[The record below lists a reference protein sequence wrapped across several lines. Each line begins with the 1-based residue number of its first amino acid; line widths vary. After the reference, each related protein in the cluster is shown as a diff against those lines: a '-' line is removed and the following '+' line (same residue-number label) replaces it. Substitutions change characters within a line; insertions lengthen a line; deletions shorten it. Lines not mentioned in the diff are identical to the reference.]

1 MRVPAEL
8 GGALRWIA
16 AELAAHE
23 LWYGHGTD
31 NARDEAV
38 ALAIGVLGL
47 SFDEAASR
55 GTHPLTDAQ
64 RIEIDALLRRRIEE
78 RIPVPY
84 LVNEAWFAGHRFFV
98 DRSVLIPRSPI
109 AELIEARFAPW
120 LSTEPRT
127 VLDLCTGSG
136 CIGITCALGLPQ
148 ARVTLTDVSE
158 TALAVA
164 RRNVELHRLTD
175 RVEVRCGDLFAPV
188 HDQRF
193 DLIVCNPPYV
203 DAGDLATLPP
213 EYRHEPRLALEAG
226 IDGLEVVRRILADA
240 PRHLTERGV
249 LVVEVGNSA
258 GALLDAYPQLPFA
271 WPDFER
277 ADGGVF
283 VLDAD
288 SLS

>member
-8 GGALRWIA
+8 GSALRWIA
-16 AELAAHE
+16 TELAAHD

-38 ALAIGVLGL
+38 ALIIGVLGL
-47 SFDEAASR
+47 PLVASGATR
-55 GTHPLTDAQ
+55 ALSSEERA
-64 RIEIDALLRRRIEE
+64 RIDALVRKRTDE

-84 LVNEAWFAGHRFFV
+84 LVNEAWFAGHRFYV
-98 DRSVLIPRSPI
+98 DQTVLIPRSPI

-120 LSTEPRT
+120 LRAEPRA

-136 CIGITCALGLPQ
+136 CIGIACALELPH
-148 ARVTLTDVSE
+148 ASVTLTDVSAA
-158 TALAVA
+158 ALAVA
-164 RRNVELHRLTD
+164 RRNIDLHRVGD
-175 RVEVRCGDLFAPV
+175 RVDAHSGDLFAAV
-188 HDQRF
+188 RDRQF

-203 DAGDLATLPP
+203 DAHDIARLPP
-213 EYRHEPRLALEAG
+213 EYRHEPRAALAAG
-226 IDGLEVVRRILADA
+226 SDGLDIVRRILDEAR
-240 PRHLTERGV
+240 RHLTEQGV

-258 GALLDAYPQLPFA
+258 PALLDAYPQLPFI

-283 VLDAD
+283 VLDAEA
-288 SLS
+288 LC